1 MKKIFVLTLI
11 IAACAFA
18 QGAPQTLVK
27 TSQFPITLGYTV
39 EFPKNYDTAETYPL
53 IVGIHGFGDRM
64 SAYVGTSNSF
74 CPDGAFGLYPESPYP
89 FPLGEESPMGWTW
102 WYWSDSTEPV
112 IISNDLTL
120 KQSINWIVAAIKEV
134 EASYPIDPSKV
145 FLFGFSQ
152 GGFLTFTAGTEHP
165 ELFRGLLPAGG
176 WMEIDTLNPKP
187 LDSLALR
194 VPVRALH
201 GYYDNVV
208 EYAGAEEA
216 VAFLESQGVQAEL
229 LRYPVKHQLTNEMY
243 DDARD
248 FIWCQLNSQNA
259 KPLVEL
265 LWPPECSGPE
275 EHSKL
280 LKYVLCAE
288 EPLADI
294 EAGLL
299 DLFEKEGCL
308 PVRQE
313 IIYLLGARRCT
324 GAEPLLTSLIED
336 KAAPQPLRQAA
347 YTALVKLATESAW
360 KKVESAEKQLVI
372 TKLAEVGQAAE
383 VGLEPG
389 DVILRYNR
397 KTITTNMSLR
407 EAIASVNPEKK
418 GEVVMIIERAGERLR
433 IKLRPGRIGVYL
445 EEQIK

>member
-1 MKKIFVLTLI
+1 MKKIFVLALV
-11 IAACAFA
+11 IAACALA
-18 QGAPQTLVK
+18 QEMPQTLVR
-27 TSQFPITLGYTV
+27 TSEFPVTLGYTV
-39 EFPKNYDTAETYPL
+39 EFPKDYDTAETYPL

-64 SAYVGTSNSF
+64 SAYVGTANSF
-74 CPDGAFGLYPESPYP
+74 VPEGAFGLYPESPYP
-89 FPLGEESPMGWTW
+89 IPLGEDAPMGWTW
-102 WYWSDSTEPV
+102 WYWADSTDPV
-112 IISNDLTL
+112 IISQELTL
-120 KQSINWIVAAIKEV
+120 DQSIRWIVAAV
-134 EASYPIDPSKV
+134 EQVKKDYPVDPQKV
-145 FLFGFSQ
+145 FLYGFSQ
-152 GGFLTFTAGTEHP
+152 GGFLTFTAGTMHP
-165 ELFRGLLPAGG
+165 ELFRGLIPAGG
-176 WMEIDTLNPKP
+176 WMD
-187 LDSLALR
+187 LDSLAPQPLDSAALL

-208 EYAGAEEA
+208 EYAGAEKA
-216 VAFLESQGVQAEL
+216 VAFLESEGVRAEV
-229 LRYPVKHQLTNEMY
+229 LRYPVKHELTNEMY

-248 FIWCQLNSQNA
+248 FIWRELNKQNA

-275 EHSKL
+275 EHAGL
-280 LKYVLCAE
+280 LKYVLCAN

-299 DLFEKEGCL
+299 DLYEKEGCL

-336 KAAPQPLRQAA
+336 KAAPQSLRQAS

-360 KKVESAEKQLVI
+360 KKVESTEKQLVI
-372 TKLAEVGQAAE
+372 TRLAEVGQAAQA
-383 VGLEPG
+383 GLEPG
-389 DVILRYNR
+389 DVVLRYNR
-397 KTITTNMSLR
+397 KTITTNTSLR
-407 EAIASVNPEKK
+407 EAIASVNPQKK
-418 GEVVMIIERAGERLR
+418 GEVVMIIERAGERLK